1 MSLNFNFKCV
11 WICQIESV
19 DTMKFAKLN
28 HMSIITLFAIA
39 FIVVY
44 LYYTISDVKK
54 IHSEVKKMGQDID
67 KLNQSI
73 TNITT
78 SILPMLT
85 FPTTPTTTSV
95 SQSQGV
101 AQEPRQTLN
110 LQQTNNYTQ
119 QYNDDDEDSVCSQ
132 ELTKIMET
140 IEDDEGNVNIDDKNV
155 LDLKSQKDEIENDNE
170 NVAMFDIE
178 ASPLVVEEPSLS
190 QQNVNISLL
199 SVEDMKKV
207 SYNEI
212 RKYCKLNNID
222 DKGTKEVLIYRIKNP
237 PKP

>member
-1 MSLNFNFKCV
+1 
-11 WICQIESV
+11 
-19 DTMKFAKLN
+19 MKFAKLN

-54 IHSEVKKMGQDID
+54 IHSEVKKMSQDID

-85 FPTTPTTTSV
+85 FPSAPSAV
-95 SQSQGV
+95 SQPQPQPQPQQVLGV
-101 AQEPRQTLN
+101 QTLQS
-110 LQQTNNYTQ
+110 QQNYNSFHQ
-119 QYNDDDEDSVCSQ
+119 DDDESSVGEH

-140 IEDDEGNVNIDDKNV
+140 IEVDDGHIDDVDADADADDVDTEIDINTDTDKNV
-155 LDLKSQKDEIENDNE
+155 
-170 NVAMFDIE
+170 ATFDIE
-178 ASPLVVEEPSLS
+178 LSGVVTPSQQTVDIASLS
-190 QQNVNISLL
+190 AEEL
-199 SVEDMKKV
+199 KKV
-207 SYNEI
+207 PYNDI

-222 DKGTKEVLIYRIKNP
+222 DKGSKEVLIYRIKNP

>member
-1 MSLNFNFKCV
+1 MLIF
-11 WICQIESV
+11 QIQNM
-19 DTMKFAKLN
+19 MKFAKLN

-85 FPTTPTTTSV
+85 FQSAPPQKVPEIQKAPIVNAQQHPMPPTKIN
-95 SQSQGV
+95 
-101 AQEPRQTLN
+101 E
-110 LQQTNNYTQ
+110 
-119 QYNDDDEDSVCSQ
+119 DEDVVSVGSH

-140 IEDDEGNVNIDDKNV
+140 IDVDDDVDVDVDVDDATFDDNTKHNIDTSTTIV
-155 LDLKSQKDEIENDNE
+155 LNEDLPETITNDEVVPASVVANETIDIGSLSAEDLKKIPYND
-170 NVAMFDIE
+170 
-178 ASPLVVEEPSLS
+178 
-190 QQNVNISLL
+190 
-199 SVEDMKKV
+199 
-207 SYNEI
+207 I
-212 RKYCKLNNID
+212 RKFCKLNSID
-222 DKGTKEVLIYRIKNP
+222 DKGSKEVLIYRIKNP
-237 PKP
+237 PRP

>member
-1 MSLNFNFKCV
+1 
-11 WICQIESV
+11 
-19 DTMKFAKLN
+19 MKFAKLN

-85 FPTTPTTTSV
+85 FPSSQVAVSQPEHAVSPPVNVQTLKSQQIYNQEDAQQDDDDTSV
-95 SQSQGV
+95 GSH
-101 AQEPRQTLN
+101 ELN
-110 LQQTNNYTQ
+110 
-119 QYNDDDEDSVCSQ
+119 
-132 ELTKIMET
+132 KIMET
-140 IEDDEGNVNIDDKNV
+140 IDVDDGHIDN
-155 LDLKSQKDEIENDNE
+155 KDDADTDSNTEEK
-170 NVAMFDIE
+170 VATFDIE
-178 ASPLVVEEPSLS
+178 LSTTVVAEQPIADIGSLS
-190 QQNVNISLL
+190 A
-199 SVEDMKKV
+199 EDLKKV
-207 SYNEI
+207 PYNDI
-212 RKYCKLNNID
+212 RKYCKSNSID
-222 DKGTKEVLIYRIKNP
+222 DKGSKEVLIYRIKNP

>member
-1 MSLNFNFKCV
+1 M
-11 WICQIESV
+11 
-19 DTMKFAKLN
+19 MKFAKLN

-85 FPTTPTTTSV
+85 FQSAPPQKVPEIQKAPIVNAQQHPMPPTKIN
-95 SQSQGV
+95 
-101 AQEPRQTLN
+101 E
-110 LQQTNNYTQ
+110 
-119 QYNDDDEDSVCSQ
+119 DEDVVSVGSH

-140 IEDDEGNVNIDDKNV
+140 IDVDDDVDVDVDVDDATFDDNTKHNIDTSTTIV
-155 LDLKSQKDEIENDNE
+155 LNEDLPETITNDEVVPASVVANETIDIGSLSAEDLKKIPYND
-170 NVAMFDIE
+170 
-178 ASPLVVEEPSLS
+178 
-190 QQNVNISLL
+190 
-199 SVEDMKKV
+199 
-207 SYNEI
+207 I
-212 RKYCKLNNID
+212 RKFCKLNSID
-222 DKGTKEVLIYRIKNP
+222 DKGSKEVLIYRIKNP
-237 PKP
+237 PRP